1 MSVVGPGIIIF
12 ESIWI
17 FVLLIRCNVLKR
29 ALDRMTGYLTA
40 MISNKSIL
48 DESISTVALAYGL
61 EHDDVI
67 KILEVKSNE
76 SKNIKTVSK

>member
-1 MSVVGPGIIIF
+1 MSVIGPGVIIF

-40 MISNKSIL
+40 ITCNKTIV
-48 DESISTVALAYGL
+48 DESISTIALAYGL

-76 SKNIKTVSK
+76 SKINKTVSK

>member
-40 MISNKSIL
+40 MISNKTIL

-67 KILEVKSNE
+67 TILEVAKDE
-76 SKNIKTVSK
+76 FKNSKTVSK

>member
-1 MSVVGPGIIIF
+1 MSVVGPGVIIF

-40 MISNKSIL
+40 MISNKTIL

-61 EHDDVI
+61 EHDDVVN
-67 KILEVKSNE
+67 ILEVAKDE
-76 SKNIKTVSK
+76 FKNSKTVSK